1 MFLLA
6 LHLQPLLTWFQN
18 KICLFYFY
26 GYITSDT
33 AEIERCIIFH
43 GLRLTQRVKVTLL
56 QQMDD
61 ENIQKI
67 AIDLEI
73 KACKLCYHS

>member
-6 LHLQPLLTWFQN
+6 LHLQPLLDF
-18 KICLFYFY
+18 KIKFVFFYFY

-61 ENIQKI
+61 ENIQK
-67 AIDLEI
+67 LR
-73 KACKLCYHS
+73 